1 MNCPVCDAKLREVN
15 KMGVDV
21 DICPDCKGVWLDRG
35 ELEKLLELA
44 VNNGQAPIQQA
55 PSAQPS
61 RQEYRHDEHG
71 EYRERESHDHDHD
84 HDHDR
89 YEKRR
94 DERGNEID
102 PRTGRPRKRESF
114 LTNIMDMFG
123 GED

>member
-44 VNNGQAPIQQA
+44 VNNGQAPTQQI
-55 PSAQPS
+55 PPAQPL

-71 EYRERESHDHDHD
+71 EYRERQSHDHDHD
-84 HDHDR
+84 HHDGHGR
-89 YEKRR
+89 YEKRY
-94 DERGNEID
+94 DERGREID
-102 PRTGRPRKRESF
+102 PRTGRPKRREGF
-114 LTNIMDMFG
+114 LENIMDMFG
-123 GED
+123 D